1 MKILVTGAAGFVGSN
16 TSAMLANMGH
26 EVIGLDSITDYYST
40 ELKLN
45 RVKNLLS
52 ENNIN
57 FQNLDLVNES
67 DFSELI
73 QRFKPEAVIHLAAQP
88 GVRLG
93 VSQYG
98 KYISSN
104 LVAFA
109 NTLKIVL
116 EFEIPNFLYASSSSV
131 YGDDS
136 QVPYQE
142 GERNLKP
149 RSFYGATKLANEVL
163 AKSISSNKTKIRG
176 LRFFTVYGPW
186 GRPDMAYFKI
196 ADALKNGEEF
206 ELFGDGTV
214 LRDFTFIDDTSLS
227 IVRLLENLKTQPPGT
242 NDVINVGGG
251 KPHSMLELIA
261 EMEALS
267 STKLKVKTSE
277 PAAGDVKLTIADTG
291 LQNNLLGFAPSTS
304 LHDGL
309 EKFMRWHS
317 RGN

>member
-1 MKILVTGAAGFVGSN
+1 MGSN
-16 TSAMLANMGH
+16 TSAKLANLGH
-26 EVIGLDSITDYYST
+26 EVLGIDSITDYYSK

-45 RVKNLLS
+45 RVESLLLGNDV
-52 ENNIN
+52 E
-57 FQNLDLVNES
+57 FLNLDLVNES
-67 DFSELI
+67 DFSGLI
-73 QRFKPEAVIHLAAQP
+73 RHFKPEAVIHLAAQP

-98 KYISSN
+98 NYISSN

-109 NTLKIVL
+109 NTLKNVL
-116 EFEIPNFLYASSSSV
+116 EYEIPNFLYASSSSV
-131 YGDDS
+131 YGNDS
-136 QVPYQE
+136 QVPYRE
-142 GERNLKP
+142 SESNLKP

-163 AKSISSNKTKIRG
+163 AKSITSSKTRIRG

-196 ADALKNGEEF
+196 ADALKNGAEF

-227 IVRLLENLKTQPPGT
+227 IVGLLENLASQPSGT

-261 EMEALS
+261 EMEALT
-267 STKLKVKTSE
+267 STRLVLKNSE
-277 PAAGDVKLTIADTG
+277 PAAGDVKLTIADTRK
-291 LQNNLLGFAPSTS
+291 QKELLGFSPSTS

-309 EKFMRWHS
+309 EKFIHWHS
-317 RGN
+317 QGI